1 MAMMM
6 VASAIA
12 TQRARA
18 SSTSSSRSNCF
29 IEASAQRDHRLDDG
43 GIDPLALRFPD
54 CFADLLPL
62 RFLGS
67 ARHVD
72 VHRSEEHTSELQ
84 SRLPLV
90 CRPLLGKKKYG
101 KSTSRVGRRNTE
113 PSTPCHTP

>member
-67 ARHVD
+67 APHLDFPLCVLQLLLESDLAFAVD
-72 VHRSEEHTSELQ
+72 LIS
-84 SRLPLV
+84 LV
-90 CRPLLGKKKYG
+90 GGIL
-101 KSTSRVGRRNTE
+101 GRRPE
-113 PSTPCHTP
+113 CRL

>member
-72 VHRSEEHTSELQ
+72 VHLGVLQ
-84 SRLPLV
+84 LLLEGDLAFAVDLIALVAGVGVDRCLFQSSR
-90 CRPLLGKKKYG
+90 
-101 KSTSRVGRRNTE
+101 
-113 PSTPCHTP
+113 